1 MAEELFFKVE
11 ELLCKQH
18 VGDVEKLKLFAAT
31 LGIDGEQFKSS
42 KGRTD
47 LKYIIITVLE
57 GKLDEEGKT
66 DEEKCDI
73 FKHMIEDLK
82 LNHETAQV
90 DQKEDGKKNAICA
103 DSNADN
109 DVQGNNFSPIL
120 RELNLRTSLLRKEL
134 KSKGQIGEANQKDN
148 LTM

>member
-1 MAEELFFKVE
+1 MGEELLFKVE
-11 ELLCKQH
+11 ELLCKQD

-42 KGRTD
+42 KDRTG
-47 LKYIIITVLE
+47 LKYIIIKVSE

-82 LNHETAQV
+82 LNHEIAQV
-90 DQKEDGKKNAICA
+90 DQKEDGKKMLFVLI
-103 DSNADN
+103 
-109 DVQGNNFSPIL
+109 
-120 RELNLRTSLLRKEL
+120 
-134 KSKGQIGEANQKDN
+134 
-148 LTM
+148 TMLIMMFKVITLHPSYVN

>member
-1 MAEELFFKVE
+1 MIMGEELLFKVE
-11 ELLCKQH
+11 ELLCKQD

-42 KGRTD
+42 KDRTG
-47 LKYIIITVLE
+47 LKYIIIKVSE

-82 LNHETAQV
+82 LNHEIAQV
-90 DQKEDGKKNAICA
+90 DQKEDGKKMLFVLI
-103 DSNADN
+103 
-109 DVQGNNFSPIL
+109 
-120 RELNLRTSLLRKEL
+120 
-134 KSKGQIGEANQKDN
+134 
-148 LTM
+148 TMLIMMFKVITLYPSYVS